1 MAVTRAGGRSWKGA
15 LLVRNVKDADIQD
28 LLQEY
33 TSARVSVCLEQ
44 RVCPSNGANPLHF
57 VFENTGEGLF
67 RDRPKG
73 GGACLEN
80 GQKGACLRN
89 GKLRLIEARS
99 PGPGKA
105 CERQVGRVW
114 GLGRNPQL

>member
-15 LLVRNVKDADIQD
+15 LLVRNAKDAEIQD

-44 RVCPSNGANPLHF
+44 RVCSILFLRTRG
-57 VFENTGEGLF
+57 GGLF

-73 GGACLEN
+73 GGSLFRKRP
-80 GQKGACLRN
+80 KG
-89 GKLRLIEARS
+89 
-99 PGPGKA
+99 
-105 CERQVGRVW
+105 
-114 GLGRNPQL
+114 GLFKK

>member
-44 RVCPSNGANPLHF
+44 RVCPSTGRIPL
-57 VFENTGEGLF
+57 LF
-67 RDRPKG
+67 RFEKQ
-73 GGACLEN
+73 GGACLEI
-80 GQKGACLRN
+80 GQKG
-89 GKLRLIEARS
+89 GPAR
-99 PGPGKA
+99 G
-105 CERQVGRVW
+105 ELV
-114 GLGRNPQL
+114 

>member
-57 VFENTGEGLF
+57 VFENTGGGLF

-73 GGACLEN
+73 GGSLFRKRP
-80 GQKGACLRN
+80 KG
-89 GKLRLIEARS
+89 
-99 PGPGKA
+99 
-105 CERQVGRVW
+105 
-114 GLGRNPQL
+114 GLFKKWKIKID